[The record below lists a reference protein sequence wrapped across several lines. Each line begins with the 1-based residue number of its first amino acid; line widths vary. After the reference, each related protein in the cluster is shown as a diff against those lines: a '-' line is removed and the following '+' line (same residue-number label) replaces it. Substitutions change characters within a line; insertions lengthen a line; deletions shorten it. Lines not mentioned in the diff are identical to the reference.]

1 MIDSVSF
8 DRKLEQR
15 LRRTE
20 ILSDAQ
26 LASARKYQE
35 ESAIGLAEALVELE
49 FLSSGEVEH
58 IVSSLNEI
66 RSVKLEELQV
76 DLDAVKH
83 VPRHVAI
90 SCKCIPIRRS
100 GNALVVAV
108 SDSDT
113 DKVREELRV
122 VTDFEIVLLMAEHD
136 ALEHALFIYYGKDAE
151 KTGENSGFTG
161 NSQIASNSWT
171 IQPAWNSTFE
181 NIVEHD
187 GIARAKMVAKQIASG
202 AWESFN
208 APVMFIGPKE
218 TGKTHLL
225 AAIKNYCSAKEPL
238 MQGILCT
245 GEQLQSSIADYLI
258 AGQSEALKYE
268 LRESSIV
275 LIDNVAAAWG
285 IELVES
291 ELARLISFLRSNGST
306 IVVTMTGEEHVQGAT
321 CAALREI
328 FEQGSEIHLA
338 LPDRDAMRN
347 ICSSRFNSRSRKA
360 STGVPAWVSDCNNL
374 WSAIQQRALSNV
386 MATITNSHAGSE

>member
-20 ILSDAQ
+20 TLSDAQ

-35 ESAIGLAEALVELE
+35 ESAIGLAEALVEFE

-151 KTGENSGFTG
+151 KTGENSGVLRGTRKLRRIPG
-161 NSQIASNSWT
+161 RSSQLGTALL
-171 IQPAWNSTFE
+171 
-181 NIVEHD
+181 
-187 GIARAKMVAKQIASG
+187 
-202 AWESFN
+202 
-208 APVMFIGPKE
+208 
-218 TGKTHLL
+218 KTLSSMTALH
-225 AAIKNYCSAKEPL
+225 AQKWS
-238 MQGILCT
+238 
-245 GEQLQSSIADYLI
+245 QS
-258 AGQSEALKYE
+258 K
-268 LRESSIV
+268 LR
-275 LIDNVAAAWG
+275 
-285 IELVES
+285 
-291 ELARLISFLRSNGST
+291 LARGS
-306 IVVTMTGEEHVQGAT
+306 
-321 CAALREI
+321 
-328 FEQGSEIHLA
+328 HL
-338 LPDRDAMRN
+338 MR
-347 ICSSRFNSRSRKA
+347 R
-360 STGVPAWVSDCNNL
+360 
-374 WSAIQQRALSNV
+374 
-386 MATITNSHAGSE
+386 

>member
-1 MIDSVSF
+1 
-8 DRKLEQR
+8 
-15 LRRTE
+15 
-20 ILSDAQ
+20 
-26 LASARKYQE
+26 
-35 ESAIGLAEALVELE
+35 
-49 FLSSGEVEH
+49 
-58 IVSSLNEI
+58 
-66 RSVKLEELQV
+66 
-76 DLDAVKH
+76 
-83 VPRHVAI
+83 
-90 SCKCIPIRRS
+90 
-100 GNALVVAV
+100 
-108 SDSDT
+108 
-113 DKVREELRV
+113 
-122 VTDFEIVLLMAEHD
+122 
-136 ALEHALFIYYGKDAE
+136 
-151 KTGENSGFTG
+151 
-161 NSQIASNSWT
+161 
-171 IQPAWNSTFE
+171 
-181 NIVEHD
+181 
-187 GIARAKMVAKQIASG
+187 
-202 AWESFN
+202 
-208 APVMFIGPKE
+208 MFIGPKE

-258 AGQSEALKYE
+258 AGKSEALKYE

-386 MATITNSHAGSE
+386 MSTITNSHAGSE